1 MPAELTD
8 QRTLSAVVDYLR
20 NTNTDNETSPM
31 WEVLEPSDFKKLVHD
46 VPPLLKHIGRILSD
60 ILIVAK
66 DIAENGSSL
75 IQNQREDA
83 EDSRLNR
90 NNNRTDD
97 RASSS
102 VTFADVKGAGNE
114 TSPMWEV
121 VELSDV
127 PRLLRHIG
135 KILSNIL
142 VLAKDIAEN
151 GSSLIQN
158 QREDAEDARLN
169 QNNNRTDDRA
179 SSGVTFADVKGAV
192 GNSPLMLL
200 LAAGTFLIGSI
211 VGAVEQLGIFI
222 KSALG
227 ETKLGKAVG
236 EFVKTI
242 SGKISSV
249 IDFGKDIVGKITD
262 VVKDTFGKLFSK
274 VKESFSFLG
283 KIADFIKGIFAP
295 AIKEISDFIGKIA
308 KFFSGGGG
316 SGLLDDFG
324 KLFSKIGTFFKI
336 GKSFGKAVVKLLG
349 KLALPLTII
358 MGIWDTV
365 IGAIEGYKE
374 GGIAGAFKGGI
385 TGLLN
390 SVIGSL
396 LDLVKD
402 GVSWLLGA
410 LGFENAE
417 KFLDSFSFSDL
428 ISKMVNAIFE
438 IFSAEKFSKAFEKFN
453 VVGALGVLLGG
464 ILDTVKGAISW
475 IFKMFGADKIS
486 EMLDSFSFQDL
497 YDKLF
502 TGIKDL
508 ASSLGDAVMGMIDSI
523 GDWFASIPDKLSNF
537 AADLGNLSDQLIK
550 TILQNVLPR
559 KDPNGAWYS
568 PMNLAAAAVPASVYE
583 YAGMNPDT
591 GEVIKKITPVP
602 NDTASGVSSN
612 PATVGAPT
620 VINNVSRGGDVHNV
634 SNSNV
639 NQNVN
644 GAAGPILTGSAMGLY
659 AV

>member
-8 QRTLSAVVDYLR
+8 QKQLSTVINYLR
-20 NTNTDNETSPM
+20 DTNATEELLLD
-31 WEVLEPSDFKKLVHD
+31 EVLSHKDVLASSDAKKYVRD
-46 VPPLLKHIGRILSD
+46 APILLEFIGEVMSD
-60 ILIVAK
+60 ILLLTK
-66 DIAENGSSL
+66 DSVENGLKL

-83 EDSRLNR
+83 EEKRLEEK
-90 NNNRTDD
+90 NN
-97 RASSS
+97 
-102 VTFADVKGAGNE
+102 KK
-114 TSPMWEV
+114 
-121 VELSDV
+121 SD
-127 PRLLRHIG
+127 
-135 KILSNIL
+135 K
-142 VLAKDIAEN
+142 
-151 GSSLIQN
+151 
-158 QREDAEDARLN
+158 
-169 QNNNRTDDRA
+169 A
-179 SSGVTFADVKGAV
+179 SSGVTFADAKAAA
-192 GNSPLMLL
+192 GNNPLMLL
-200 LAAGTFLIGSI
+200 LGAGAFLIGSI

-227 ETKLGKAVG
+227 ETRLGKAVG

-283 KIADFIKGIFAP
+283 KISDFIKGIFSP
-295 AIKEISDFIGKIA
+295 AIKEISEFIGKGF
-308 KFFSGGGG
+308 KFFTGEGGGG
-316 SGLLDDFG
+316 LMDDFK
-324 KLFSKIGTFFKI
+324 KLFSKISFFFDI
-336 GKSFGKAVVKLLG
+336 GKSFGKAVTKLLG

-365 IGAIEGYKE
+365 IGAIDGYKE
-374 GGIAGAFKGGI
+374 GGIEGAFKGGI

-453 VVGALGVLLGG
+453 VVGVLGVLLGG

-502 TGIKDL
+502 TAIKDMAGDL
-508 ASSLGDAVMGMIDSI
+508 ASSAVDMIKSI
-523 GDWFASIPDKLSNF
+523 AYWFKNLPDTITTMAIDFNQVANDF
-537 AADLGNLSDQLIK
+537 IK

-559 KDPNGAWYS
+559 KDANSSWYS
-568 PMNLAAAAVPASVYE
+568 PMNLAAAAIPASVYE

-591 GEVIKKITPVP
+591 GEVIAKPNANEEALQKITSIPS
-602 NDTASGVSSN
+602 DTASAVSSN
-612 PATVGAPT
+612 PVATAAPT
-620 VINNVSRGGDVHNV
+620 IINNVSRGGDVHNV

-644 GAAGPILTGSAMGLY
+644 GAAGPIVTGSAMGLY
-659 AV
+659 SF

>member
-46 VPPLLKHIGRILSD
+46 VPPLLRHIGEILSD

-83 EDSRLNR
+83 ED
-90 NNNRTDD
+90 
-97 RASSS
+97 
-102 VTFADVKGAGNE
+102 
-114 TSPMWEV
+114 
-121 VELSDV
+121 
-127 PRLLRHIG
+127 
-135 KILSNIL
+135 
-142 VLAKDIAEN
+142 
-151 GSSLIQN
+151 
-158 QREDAEDARLN
+158 ARLN
-169 QNNNRTDDRA
+169 EKNNKKNDKA

-192 GNSPLMLL
+192 GKSPLMLL

-211 VGAVEQLGIFI
+211 VGAVQQLGIFI
-222 KSALG
+222 KTALSG
-227 ETKLGKAVG
+227 TKLGKAVG

-249 IDFGKDIVGKITD
+249 IDFGKDIVGKITG

-283 KIADFIKGIFAP
+283 KISDFIKGIFSP

-308 KFFSGGGG
+308 KFFTGGG

-324 KLFSKIGTFFKI
+324 KLFSKIGMFFKI
-336 GKSFGKAVVKLLG
+336 GKSFGKALTKLLS

-358 MGIWDTV
+358 IGIWDTV

-428 ISKMVNAIFE
+428 ISKMVNAIVDGVVNT
-438 IFSAEKFSKAFEKFN
+438 FN
-453 VVGALGVLLGG
+453 Y
-464 ILDTVKGAISW
+464 IKNT
-475 IFKMFGADKIS
+475 IS
-486 EMLDSFSFQDL
+486 ELMNGFSFEDL
-497 YDKLF
+497 YISL
-502 TGIKDL
+502 TQGIEDL

-523 GDWFASIPDKLSNF
+523 GDWFASIPDKMSNF

-583 YAGMNPDT
+583 YAGINPDT

-612 PATVGAPT
+612 PATGGAPT

-644 GAAGPILTGSAMGLY
+644 GAAGPIITGSAMGLY
-659 AV
+659 AF